1 MPTRRDVLAS
11 GGAMLGL
18 VGAAS
23 PVLGASPP
31 RMFEIPVDLEFRR
44 LVVSC
49 TINGQGPFHFGIDTG
64 GFMSV
69 LRLDLAKQLK
79 LQQRGSVRSEIA
91 GQLDFFPIFQ
101 ADELVFGN
109 VLRQRN
115 VVLAGVDRITFGGD
129 VLGMLAAG
137 CMTTMDAE
145 LDFVAGRWRIFPDG
159 GPARDGWVRHQRA
172 IVLTGPTGSPHLFG
186 TATLAG
192 QQLHCLLDTG
202 APGAVVLSAAAARR
216 TGIEWDRQNWSPKQV
231 NGREARIFRS
241 RNPLAIGGLTI
252 DQPLITVQRDSPK
265 FIDDGLIGLPVI
277 ERLDVATQVRP
288 GFLWT
293 RPNGRP
299 PESQDYNRSGLWID
313 RRKDGLFAGF
323 VGRGSPA
330 ENAGIAIGDQ
340 IEGSG
345 FTPLIQALNG
355 PAGSSTSLTV
365 VGAAGRRNVRLDL
378 RDYL

>member
-1 MPTRRDVLAS
+1 MPTRRDVLVS

-18 VGAAS
+18 AGASS
-23 PVLGASPP
+23 PLQGASPA
-31 RMFEIPVDLEFRR
+31 RVFEIPIELKFRR

-69 LRLDLAKQLK
+69 LQLDLAKELK

-91 GQLDFFPIFQ
+91 GQLDFFPIFE

-115 VVLAGVDRITFGGD
+115 VLLGGVGRMSFGGD

-145 LDFVAGRWRIFPDG
+145 LDFLSSRWRIFPDG
-159 GPARDGWVRHQRA
+159 GPARDGWVLHQHA

-186 TATLAG
+186 TATMTG

-202 APGAVVLSAAAARR
+202 APGAVVLSTTAARR
-216 TGIEWDRQNWSPKQV
+216 TGIEWDGQNWSPKQV

-252 DQPLITVQRDSPK
+252 DQPLITVQKDSPK

-277 ERLDVATQVRP
+277 ERLNVATQVRP
-288 GFLWT
+288 GYLWT

-299 PESQDYNRSGLWID
+299 AEPQDYNRSGLWID

-330 ENAGIAIGDQ
+330 ETVGIAIGDR

-355 PAGSSTSLTV
+355 PAGSSIGLTV
-365 VGAAGRRNVRLDL
+365 VGLRGRRDVRLEL